1 MIPEGPAFHKP
12 KSFITAKNLLYA
24 SIFLSALAMAIRYF
38 SIGIAGQA
46 AGIGLVLTIVSYII
60 IILLIKQMGLCKKWA
75 RTVLTVWF
83 AIGIASFPFTIIYG
97 MKMDIPEAALFSLE
111 IVLQIIALIFLYR
124 TECNTWF
131 NGKKY
136 EMFQK

>member
-1 MIPEGPAFHKP
+1 
-12 KSFITAKNLLYA
+12 
-24 SIFLSALAMAIRYF
+24 MAIRYF